1 MNAFV
6 KFHKG
11 LFRQPLHVK
20 LWLKLLVAVNMGVP
34 LFYLKQLEAQAV
46 LGAFVAG
53 FLSMILLTGISGF
66 SRLLGLGHIFWFP
79 LLCFLWVR
87 LDLHPAGEFFSLW
100 IRAVIVL
107 NAISLVIDVVDV
119 IRYIGGDREE
129 TVPGL

>member
-1 MNAFV
+1 M
-6 KFHKG
+6 
-11 LFRQPLHVK
+11 
-20 LWLKLLVAVNMGVP
+20 
-34 LFYLKQLEAQAV
+34 
-46 LGAFVAG
+46 GAFVAG